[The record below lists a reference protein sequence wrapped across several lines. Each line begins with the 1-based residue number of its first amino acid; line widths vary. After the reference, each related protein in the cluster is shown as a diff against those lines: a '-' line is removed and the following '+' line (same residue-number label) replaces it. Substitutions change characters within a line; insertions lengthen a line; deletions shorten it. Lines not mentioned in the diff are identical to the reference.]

1 MLRAVKQQLLSADD
15 AHSSHV
21 VSRGSVQ
28 TEPKSSFRS
37 RFTGVCVT
45 EVTETP
51 LAAFALRKSV
61 REMFGDALHRALDRI
76 FTSVSHWGPL
86 TGVTEGSA
94 EEPMNTSQ
102 YISQSDSQRWNIW
115 TGDVAEISLTWTQY
129 VLIII
134 YMPQTH
140 GTARCLTTLLLV
152 LMFFGHKTK

>member
-37 RFTGVCVT
+37 RITGVCVT

-76 FTSVSHWGPL
+76 FTSGKTQSVI
-86 TGVTEGSA
+86 EGL
-94 EEPMNTSQ
+94 SQ
-102 YISQSDSQRWNIW
+102 GSPREALKSR
-115 TGDVAEISLTWTQY
+115 
-129 VLIII
+129 
-134 YMPQTH
+134 
-140 GTARCLTTLLLV
+140 
-152 LMFFGHKTK
+152 